1 MLFRSRMRYGDRNT
15 WLHEICRKQ
24 GGNSERLTKI
34 YDSAEA
40 DRSIW
45 PGDLCFPCSS
55 AIDKVSPVDFLYG
68 ILFSMRTRVDY
79 LADKYGF
86 TELNESPV
94 FAGSGRMFWRG
105 VGRQMSG
112 QKKAAYCF
120 WFSFA
125 FWCDYNS
132 FAALYILLLT
142 VAIALHVN
150 WINWWGRIHQWFSK
164 QRLQDVA
171 NNHIRSFFLCYK
183 RCHYNLITEPA
194 PLQLN

>member
-1 MLFRSRMRYGDRNT
+1 MAVQKQTGVSDRAIYAFPVHQRLIKFRQLTFYTECFSVCV
-15 WLHEICRKQ
+15 HEI
-24 GGNSERLTKI
+24 
-34 YDSAEA
+34 
-40 DRSIW
+40 
-45 PGDLCFPCSS
+45 
-55 AIDKVSPVDFLYG
+55 
-68 ILFSMRTRVDY
+68 DY

-86 TELNESPV
+86 TELNKSPV
-94 FAGSGRMFWRG
+94 FAGSGGMFWRRS

-120 WFSFA
+120 WFSFT

-150 WINWWGRIHQWFSK
+150 WINWWGRIHRWFSK
-164 QRLQDVA
+164 QRLQDAA

>member
-79 LADKYGF
+79 LADKYCF
-86 TELNESPV
+86 TERSESPRLRQQWQDV
-94 FAGSGRMFWRG
+94 LEGCRQAN
-105 VGRQMSG
+105 VGPEKSSVLLLIQFCFLMRLQQFCSAIYS
-112 QKKAAYCF
+112 AAYC
-120 WFSFA
+120 
-125 FWCDYNS
+125 CNR
-132 FAALYILLLT
+132 
-142 VAIALHVN
+142 IA
-150 WINWWGRIHQWFSK
+150 
-164 QRLQDVA
+164 
-171 NNHIRSFFLCYK
+171 C
-183 RCHYNLITEPA
+183 
-194 PLQLN
+194 